1 LKAVGLKG
9 PAAFCFFVE
18 MNMHSKYAK
27 TPWTLN
33 ERGETRRVG
42 FELEFAGLDLKT
54 AANAVADAFQ
64 GEILVDTKAE
74 CKVKHPQYG
83 NFKIELDWLF
93 AKNMA
98 RRSLQSQRPSEEAV
112 ISLMTDLARQ
122 VVPLEVVCPPVPV
135 NQLDVLDKV
144 ASKLQQAGA
153 LGTADSLI
161 YAFGVHINAELP
173 KLNPETLVA
182 YMQAYCVA
190 QHWLIKAHGVDP
202 MRRLMPYIDLYPKR
216 YVQKVLAYTPQTS
229 MVTIIDDYLE
239 DNPTRN
245 RGMDLLPLF
254 KHLDAARVSA
264 VVEDELVNAR
274 PTFHYR
280 LPNCEIEDPQW
291 QLANSWNIWCVLEHL
306 AADPVTLKSMREQ
319 CMAYNNNLINLK
331 EEPWHQELAQIH
343 ENLSSV

>member
-1 LKAVGLKG
+1 MF
-9 PAAFCFFVE
+9 FCRDE
-18 MNMHSKYAK
+18 YAQQVCK
-27 TPWTLN
+27 NPRTHN

-42 FELEFAGLDLKT
+42 FELEFAGLGLT
-54 AANAVADAFQ
+54 AAANAVASAFQ
-64 GEILVDTKAE
+64 GEILLDTQAE

-83 NFKIELDWLF
+83 HFKIELDWLF

-135 NQLDVLDKV
+135 DQLDVLDKV
-144 ASKLQQAGA
+144 VSKLQQAGA
-153 LGTADSLI
+153 LGTADSLV

-173 KLNPETLVA
+173 GLNPETLVA
-182 YMQAYCVA
+182 YMQAFCVA
-190 QHWLIKAHGVDP
+190 QNWLIKAHGVDP
-202 MRRLMPYIDLYPKR
+202 VRRLMPYIDLYPKR

-229 MVTIIDDYLE
+229 MATIIDDYLE

-280 LPNCEIEDPQW
+280 LPNCEIENPQW
-291 QLANSWNIWCVLEHL
+291 QLARSWNIWSVVEHL
-306 AADPVTLKSMREQ
+306 SADPVTLKSMREQ

-343 ENLSSV
+343 ANLSSV